1 MHILRVKLF
10 QKLLFFKKIHMQ
22 SAIENSSNKNIC
34 IVLQILRKFCYWKIV
49 VKFPAFS
56 EVELQ
61 EKKTILRKRA

>member
-1 MHILRVKLF
+1 
-10 QKLLFFKKIHMQ
+10 MQ

-34 IVLQILRKFCYWKIV
+34 IVLQILRKFCYRKIV